1 MKKRLLSMLMAV
13 LMIASLV
20 PATALAAPD
29 HTGHDVLTVNITA
42 DAAAKQP
49 GIKFKF
55 CNTCAANGEKDCWIE
70 NAVVSPFVDA
80 KDVCSTHK
88 HVTTKVL
95 QEGTCEQVKLSL
107 TYCTDCGSAVKATDP
122 VVVDK
127 KMVGKHSYSKFE
139 VSYQPTCMKDG
150 WGYTVCD
157 KCGEPEVVVGAGT
170 LGQDGKY
177 TADSALYYLYYGKEA
192 NEVKSATADA
202 IRAKFAAK
210 THNKNDAFV
219 TPEKNVYVD
228 QWVKNQG
235 DDTGYIK
242 TVLFAR
248 AAVEPTHVAT
258 VSGTAV
264 VNADGKVSV
273 KTIKT
278 GNAAKTAWLN
288 PANTGAG
295 NEADIYCPS
304 CMTVVTKGKDLP
316 GLNVAHDMTLTAPG
330 YYPYMDAAGVKHD
343 GVTDTWHC
351 NDCNKDFGGAKIAY
365 ADFYKTS
372 YTLNDW
378 VVHCKILVTYG
389 MVIAGGNLETYGYA
403 AGDKIIV
410 GVVAATCESEGST
423 GTTFIAVKDSV
434 KGLIWTPIVPAESTP
449 MAKHTWKPVESK
461 APTCHSDGWTVS
473 NYYVC
478 VNDLGGGKLCN
489 MPKAGGVVTFAGR
502 VAPMPTAK
510 VLIAPTCTTKGL
522 TVIVDATCGD
532 LMYRH
537 EKAMEQYNTLDK
549 CVKKNG
555 TVPHTAAAELKGAK
569 EATCTEVGYTGDKVC
584 KWCGIVME
592 KGKEIPMKEHTV
604 VDVAA
609 VEATCTTDGM
619 KAGTK
624 CSVCGT
630 VLSGCEKVDKLGHDF
645 KDGKCTR
652 CDAPDPNY
660 KPEVKNPFTDVKEG
674 DEFYDDILWAANN
687 KIVDGIK
694 AADGTMTFQ
703 ANGKLTRAQVVQML
717 WNANGKPEAKAAA
730 DFSDVAA
737 DAWYAKAIAWAV
749 EAGVINGM
757 GDGTFA
763 PDAECTRA
771 QFVKMLWVI
780 NGSPKAD
787 AADFSDVAADAWYA
801 QAVAWAAAQKVTLGD
816 GAGHFLPDDTCT
828 RGQAVAFLHRAPA
841 LTVTAAK

>member
-29 HTGHDVLTVNITA
+29 HTGHDVLTFNITA

-55 CNTCAANGEKDCWIE
+55 CNTCAAEGKDGWIE
-70 NAVVSPFVDA
+70 KAVVSPFVDA

-122 VVVDK
+122 VVVDN

-139 VSYQPTCMKDG
+139 VSYQPTCKDDG

-157 KCGEPEVVVGAGT
+157 KCGEPEVVVGAKQTQTGST
-170 LGQDGKY
+170 NPV
-177 TADSALYYLYYGKEA
+177 SALDYLYYGKAA

-202 IRAKFAAK
+202 IYAKFAAK
-210 THNKNDAFV
+210 THDKNDAFV

-273 KTIKT
+273 MPIKT
-278 GNAAKTAWLN
+278 GDAAKTAYLN

-295 NEADIYCPS
+295 NEADVYCPS
-304 CMTVVTKGKDLP
+304 CMTVVTKGKDLD

-372 YTLNDW
+372 YTQAEW
-378 VVHCKILVTYG
+378 AMHCKILVDYG
-389 MVIAGGNLETYGYA
+389 MADAYSVTYGYA
-403 AGDKIIV
+403 AGEKVII
-410 GVVAATCESEGST
+410 GVVAATCQAAGST
-423 GTTFIAVKDSV
+423 GATYIAVKDSM
-434 KGLIWTPIVPAESTP
+434 KGLIWKEIVPAETTP

-461 APTCHSDGWTVS
+461 AATCHSDGWTVS

-532 LMYRH
+532 LMCRH
-537 EKAMEQYNTLDK
+537 DGVDEKYNSVDK
-549 CVKKNG
+549 CTVKNG
-555 TVPHTAAAELKGAK
+555 IVPHTAAAELKGAK

-584 KWCGIVME
+584 KWCGIVIE

-609 VEATCTTDGM
+609 VAATCTADGM
-619 KAGTK
+619 TAGTK

-630 VLSGCEKVDKLGHDF
+630 VLSGCEVVKALGHDY

-652 CDAPDPNY
+652 CGEKDPNY
-660 KPEVKNPFTDVKEG
+660 VAPEFKD
-674 DEFYDDILWAANN
+674 AAS
-687 KIVDGIK
+687 IRD
-694 AADGTMTFQ
+694 
-703 ANGKLTRAQVVQML
+703 
-717 WNANGKPEAKAAA
+717 
-730 DFSDVAA
+730 
-737 DAWYAKAIAWAV
+737 YAK
-749 EAGVINGM
+749 
-757 GDGTFA
+757 D
-763 PDAECTRA
+763 
-771 QFVKMLWVI
+771 
-780 NGSPKAD
+780 
-787 AADFSDVAADAWYA
+787 
-801 QAVAWAAAQKVTLGD
+801 AVAWAAKEGIVKGD
-816 GAGHFLPDDTCT
+816 DNGNFLPTADIT
-828 RGQAVAFLHRAPA
+828 RQDFVTMLWRLKGSVASEKALTFGDKADIKDYAQTAVAWAVENGYIKGRDNGNFDP
-841 LTVTAAK
+841 AAKITRAEIVAILNRIAENAKAEKAADFTDIATHWAKDAIAWAAEAGIVNGVGNNMFAPNDNASRQDTVVMLYKFVNLK

>member
-29 HTGHDVLTVNITA
+29 HTGHDVLTVNITD

-55 CNTCAANGEKDCWIE
+55 CNTCAAEGKDGWIE
-70 NAVVSPFVDA
+70 KAVVSPFVDA

-107 TYCTDCGSAVKATDP
+107 TYCTDCGSAVKANDP
-122 VVVDK
+122 VVVDN

-157 KCGEPEVVVGAGT
+157 KCGEPEVVVGADKTTGGAT
-170 LGQDGKY
+170 NPV
-177 TADSALYYLYYGKEA
+177 SALDYLYYGKAA

-202 IRAKFAAK
+202 IYAKFAAK
-210 THNKNDAFV
+210 THDKNDAFV
-219 TPEKNVYVD
+219 TPEKDVYVD

-264 VNADGKVSV
+264 VGENGKVNV
-273 KTIKT
+273 ETIKT
-278 GNAAKTAWLN
+278 GDAAKTAYLN

-372 YTLNDW
+372 YTQAEW
-378 VVHCKILVTYG
+378 AMHCKILEDYKMADAFSV
-389 MVIAGGNLETYGYA
+389 TYGYA
-403 AGDKIIV
+403 AGEKVII
-410 GVVAATCESEGST
+410 GVVAATCGAAGST
-423 GTTFIAVKDSV
+423 GATYIAVKDSM
-434 KGLIWTPIVPAESTP
+434 KGLIWKEIVPAETTP

-461 APTCHSDGWTVS
+461 AATCKSDGWTVS

-478 VNDLGGGKLCN
+478 VNDLGGGVLCN

-532 LMYRH
+532 LMCRH
-537 EKAMEQYNTLDK
+537 DGVDEYNSVDK
-549 CVKKNG
+549 CTVKNG
-555 TVPHTAAAELKGAK
+555 IVPHTAAAELKGAK

-630 VLSGCEKVDKLGHDF
+630 VLSGCEKVDKLGHDY

-652 CDAPDPNY
+652 CGEKDPNY
-660 KPEVKNPFTDVKEG
+660 VAPEFKD
-674 DEFYDDILWAANN
+674 AAS
-687 KIVDGIK
+687 IRD
-694 AADGTMTFQ
+694 
-703 ANGKLTRAQVVQML
+703 
-717 WNANGKPEAKAAA
+717 
-730 DFSDVAA
+730 
-737 DAWYAKAIAWAV
+737 YAK
-749 EAGVINGM
+749 
-757 GDGTFA
+757 D
-763 PDAECTRA
+763 
-771 QFVKMLWVI
+771 
-780 NGSPKAD
+780 
-787 AADFSDVAADAWYA
+787 
-801 QAVAWAAAQKVTLGD
+801 AVAWAAKAGIVKGD
-816 GAGHFLPDDTCT
+816 DNGNFLPTADIT
-828 RGQAVAFLHRAPA
+828 RQDFVTMLWRLKGSVASEKALTFGDKADIKDYAQTAVAWAVENGYIKGRDNGNFDP
-841 LTVTAAK
+841 AAKITRAEIVAILNRIAENAKAEKAADFTDIATHWAKDAIAWAAEAGIVNGVGNNMFAPNDNASRQDTVVMLYKFVNLK

>member
-55 CNTCAANGEKDCWIE
+55 CNTCAAKGEVENAWIE
-70 NAVVSPFVDA
+70 KAVVSPFVDA

-122 VVVDK
+122 VVVDN

-157 KCGEPEVVVGAGT
+157 KCGEPEVVVGADKT
-170 LGQDGKY
+170 DGGA
-177 TADSALYYLYYGKEA
+177 TNPVSALDYLYYGKEA

-210 THNKNDAFV
+210 THDKNDAFV

-273 KTIKT
+273 MPIKT
-278 GNAAKTAWLN
+278 GDVAKTAYLN

-295 NEADIYCPS
+295 NEADVYCPS

-378 VVHCKILVTYG
+378 GVHWKILSTYE

-410 GVVAATCESEGST
+410 GVVAATCQSEGST
-423 GTTFIAVKDSV
+423 GTTFIAVKDSM
-434 KGLIWTPIVPAESTP
+434 KGLIWKEIVPAETTP

-461 APTCHSDGWTVS
+461 AATCHSDGWTVS

-537 EKAMEQYNTLDK
+537 EKAPEGYNTLAQ

-584 KWCGIVME
+584 KWCGIVIE

-630 VLSGCEKVDKLGHDF
+630 VLSGCEKVDKLGHDY

-652 CDAPDPNY
+652 CGEKDPNY
-660 KPEVKNPFTDVKEG
+660 VAPEFKD
-674 DEFYDDILWAANN
+674 AAS
-687 KIVDGIK
+687 IRD
-694 AADGTMTFQ
+694 
-703 ANGKLTRAQVVQML
+703 
-717 WNANGKPEAKAAA
+717 
-730 DFSDVAA
+730 
-737 DAWYAKAIAWAV
+737 YAK
-749 EAGVINGM
+749 
-757 GDGTFA
+757 D
-763 PDAECTRA
+763 
-771 QFVKMLWVI
+771 
-780 NGSPKAD
+780 
-787 AADFSDVAADAWYA
+787 
-801 QAVAWAAAQKVTLGD
+801 AVAWAAKEGIVKGD
-816 GAGHFLPDDTCT
+816 DNGNFLPTADIT
-828 RGQAVAFLHRAPA
+828 RQDFVTMLWRLKGSVASEKALTFGDKADIKDYAQTAVAWAVENGYIKGRDNGNFDP
-841 LTVTAAK
+841 AAKITRAEIVAILNRIAENAKAEKAADFTDIATHWAKDAIAWAAEAGIVNGVGNNMFAPNDNASRQDTVVMLYKFVNLK